1 MPFSKQRLIM
11 KKISAYLIALLSAGA
26 CFVACDDD
34 DDDPI
39 DRGLYDATPAK
50 SAEGVYS
57 GTCLKEPI
65 GTKDSTPSTEQCEI
79 HISPIEDNPYAA
91 AVEIYVDGED
101 DCPWKYNMNIVHTA
115 AGFDLTDIITSN
127 GNGQGFSFY
136 INPNGEGTSTL
147 VKTLFIWN
155 EIEDPFTG
163 GITYESQPVN
173 TQLTFTITK
182 DK

>member
-1 MPFSKQRLIM
+1 M
-11 KKISAYLIALLSAGA
+11 KKISAYLIALLAAGA

-65 GTKDSTPSTEQCEI
+65 GTKDSTPSTEHCEI